1 MTTRFTVALGETV
14 SESLGEPVIVVSDVS
29 FSANRRKLLTGVRVS
44 YIVTITSTKSTEFFM
59 DALQESV
66 SSGSFASVLS
76 VKLGYLISRTSVLA
90 VYNLSP
96 PASSLK
102 FTSKSGEEL
111 LTDKDDKEYAN
122 MTVSSHIG

>member
-1 MTTRFTVALGETV
+1 MALGQTVADL
-14 SESLGEPVIVVSDVS
+14 LGEPVIVVSDVS

-59 DALQESV
+59 DTLQESV

-90 VYNLSP
+90 VYNLSS

-111 LTDKDDKEYAN
+111 LTD
-122 MTVSSHIG
+122 